1 VFPDPDSGIRPITG
15 PGCNA
20 YSKWHRERRRQPW
33 RRATHLPRKKGEPM
47 SVQTATA
54 TASTGAVAGSG
65 SVTTNLREFL
75 AFKLG
80 AEEYGIDILR
90 VQEIRSYEEP
100 TRIANAPGF
109 IKGVVNLRGVI
120 VPIIDMRMKFNLEQA
135 NYDAF
140 TVVIVLNIGSRVVGM
155 VVDAVSD
162 VITLKPDQ
170 LRPVPEFNSSIASDH
185 ILAIGA
191 VESRML
197 ILVDIEKLMTSS
209 EMGLIEDS
217 VH

>member
-1 VFPDPDSGIRPITG
+1 MHLQTTS
-15 PGCNA
+15 
-20 YSKWHRERRRQPW
+20 S
-33 RRATHLPRKKGEPM
+33 ATKAG
-47 SVQTATA
+47 ATE
-54 TASTGAVAGSG
+54 
-65 SVTTNLREFL
+65 VTTSLREFL

-100 TRIANAPGF
+100 TLIANAPAF

-135 NYDAF
+135 NYDDF

-162 VITLKPDQ
+162 VITLQPDQ
-170 LRPVPEFNSSIASDH
+170 LRPVPQFSAAVASDH

-197 ILVDIEKLMTSS
+197 ILIDIERLMGSS
-209 EMGLIEDS
+209 EMGLLDT
-217 VH
+217 VRH